1 MNYFEK
7 TGYKKEQNRKDLTW
21 KEVNNLPIY
30 VMTDT
35 GHLWQGDQKISEK
48 AFNRPCY
55 IARCSYH
62 PIVLYFFEKAT
73 LKKMKGVKL
82 YLVQKIFD
90 RAKKTYDL
98 NSDRTLF
105 KDRYVF
111 ITPDWKIYDKNGNPT
126 KINYLKS
133 MMLYAPSYYDF
144 QMFKNY
150 SHDLRMVGEFREG
163 TCNSFSCERM
173 LSPATVD
180 ILKEA
185 GFDMTTSM
193 LSTWQFKSGY
203 RCYDIPEDSYLTE
216 WFVENLIHPNRV
228 ARRKKENSLIKHDH
242 KYYHDLMGNKD
253 FLVFEEEGQAYIAQ
267 KSLSD
272 YASQDTFHDHCGIT
286 VSYLKMLNRKAP
298 FCVFYSEKGAKK
310 LAANSIRAVFDYEYS
325 YSYSNHYYYK
335 NGERFNVVKDI
346 CENAIDQLLKER
358 QLLEKTEVFK
368 NLIPTLEK
376 AKKDL
381 NDIRLNYI
389 KEDFA
394 TKIFTNLSYILSP
407 VGQKDRVFEET
418 VKQNGL
424 DKGMSAAFFLKAIG
438 EIDINPILK
447 QKTPY
452 GQVRLTK
459 SVYYELRKM
468 VDNGITI
475 NLLSMIKGLT
485 TGAYS
490 WRMTTE
496 EYLAKRSEFCP
507 YLTSD
512 FLDLLKR
519 TTSTSYGR
527 RGISYGGPSIES
539 WESLLRLAGKDLS
552 SPLSEKIAAVTRL
565 LKKFDSDV
573 SLSKVFSENILR
585 DYYRQTD
592 ELAPLGLD
600 WPQRYEEFHVKNI
613 MWFLGT
619 IRRNSNLVNRAKCL
633 IPYASFEQRIKILH
647 ELQNQISALNKL
659 EIEKAALQQMDKQYA
674 PWKGQLKKA
683 LAWKG
688 QNFGIFIPDSLAE
701 LTMEGKTLHHCVG
714 SYKQDVALGKEGIL
728 FLRKL
733 SCPDTPYYTLDV
745 VKGPNGKYQVR
756 QCHGN
761 CNSNPTPE
769 IVETLKQ
776 WAADTGKVDENSI
789 SSVYKALCC
798 L

>member
-7 TGYKKEQNRKDLTW
+7 TGYNKKQNRKDLTW

-35 GHLWQGDQKISEK
+35 GHLWQGDQKISEE

-98 NSDRTLF
+98 NSDKTLF
-105 KDRYVF
+105 KDRWVF
-111 ITPDWKIYDKNGNPT
+111 ITPDWKVYDKNGNPT
-126 KINYLKS
+126 KISYLKS
-133 MMLYAPSYYDF
+133 TMLYAPSYYDF

-163 TCNSFSCERM
+163 RCNSFSCERM

-180 ILKEA
+180 ILKEV

-193 LSTWQFKSGY
+193 LSTWQFKSGFC
-203 RCYDIPEDSYLTE
+203 CYDIPEDSYLTE

-228 ARRKKENSLIKHDH
+228 ARRKKENSLIKHDY

-253 FLVFEEEGQAYIAQ
+253 FLVFEEEGQAYVAQ
-267 KSLSD
+267 KSLHD
-272 YASQDTFHDHCGIT
+272 YSFQGALRDHCGIT

-310 LAANSIRAVFDYEYS
+310 LTANSIRTVLDYEYD
-325 YSYSNHYYYK
+325 YAYK
-335 NGERFNVVKDI
+335 NSVRVNVMKDL
-346 CENAIDQLLKER
+346 CENAIDQLLSER

-368 NLIPTLEK
+368 NLIPALEK

-381 NDIRLNYI
+381 NDISLNCI
-389 KEDFA
+389 KEDFVA
-394 TKIFTNLSYILSP
+394 KIFGNLSYILSP

-418 VKQNGL
+418 AKQNGL
-424 DKGMSAAFFLKAIG
+424 DKGMSAAFFLKTIG

-475 NLLSMIKGLT
+475 NLRSMIRGLT
-485 TGAYS
+485 SGAYS

-496 EYLAKRSEFCP
+496 KYLAKRSEFFP

-519 TTSTSYGR
+519 TASTSYGR
-527 RGISYGGPSIES
+527 WGIYYEGPSIES
-539 WESLLRLAGKDLS
+539 WEPLLRLAGKDLS

-565 LKKFDSDV
+565 LKKFDSDA
-573 SLSKVFSENILR
+573 SLSKVFSENTLR
-585 DYYRQTD
+585 DYYRQIN

-613 MWFLGT
+613 LWFLGT
-619 IRRNSNLVNRAKCL
+619 IRGNYPAVNSAKAL
-633 IPYASFEQRIKILH
+633 IPSASFDQRIEILH
-647 ELQNQISALNKL
+647 ELQNQISATRKM
-659 EIEKAALQQMDKQYA
+659 EIEKAAVQQMDKQYA
-674 PWKGQLKKA
+674 PWKEQLKKA
-683 LAWKG
+683 LKWKG
-688 QNFGIFIPDSLAE
+688 QDLGIFIPESLAE
-701 LTMEGKTLHHCVG
+701 LTMEGKILHHCVG

-769 IVETLKQ
+769 IVETLKK

-789 SSVYKALCC
+789 SSVYRALCC